1 MRTAGIAVHP
11 HGARAPRKSARG
23 RATAATP
30 APKKAARGRNV
41 RGATWLRPIRFVLR
55 THVLLWERMSRVA
68 RAWSADRCFAESAAL
83 GFFAAFS
90 LAPMLVV
97 VIAVAG
103 FFFGSDAVQGRLL
116 SEMQAVVGKDA
127 ATAVQA
133 LVASAWQSGASGWV
147 SYLSIGAVVV
157 GASATFSQLTRAL
170 NWIWRAPPIH
180 GAVAT
185 LLKIRLLSF
194 GMVLGASFLLI
205 VLLIMDAALAFTG
218 SALLA
223 HRDDLAAP
231 LVFAVR
237 HAFVFI
243 VLFGAFGV
251 LLKVLPEVHV
261 RWRDAGLGALVA
273 TILFSVG
280 KHVLALYLSH
290 AGTASA
296 FGAAGSL
303 AVVMMW
309 LFFSAA
315 VFLLGAEV
323 AAHALPRSA
332 DPELVTISESRAKK
346 R

>member
-1 MRTAGIAVHP
+1 MRTAGIAVHSRGVRASRKRA
-11 HGARAPRKSARG
+11 GAKATRARSVQVKIARSG
-23 RATAATP
+23 AS
-30 APKKAARGRNV
+30 RGSN
-41 RGATWLRPIRFVLR
+41 WSRPIQVILKAHALVLERTLKVLR
-55 THVLLWERMSRVA
+55 S
-68 RAWSADRCFAESAAL
+68 WSADRCFAESAAL
-83 GFFAAFS
+83 GFFAAFA

-116 SEMQAVVGKDA
+116 AEIESVIGKDA

-133 LVASAWQSGASGWV
+133 MVASAWKSGVSGWV
-147 SYLSIGAVVV
+147 GYLSVGAVVV

-185 LLKIRLLSF
+185 LIKIRLLSF
-194 GMVLGASFLLI
+194 GMVLGTSFLLI
-205 VLLIMDAALAFTG
+205 VLLIMDAGLAFAG
-218 SALLA
+218 GALLA
-223 HRDDLAAP
+223 RHENLAAP
-231 LVFAVR
+231 LVHAIQQ
-237 HAFVFI
+237 AFVFV
-243 VLFGAFGV
+243 VLFGAFTA

-261 RWRDAGLGALVA
+261 RWRDAALGAFIA
-273 TILFSVG
+273 TGLFSIG
-280 KHVLALYLSH
+280 KHFLALYLSH
-290 AGTASA
+290 AGTANS

-323 AAHALPRSA
+323 AAHALPRSV
-332 DPELVTISESRAKK
+332 DPDLKTVNESRATK

>member
-11 HGARAPRKSARG
+11 RSTRAPGNSARG
-23 RATAATP
+23 RATHA
-30 APKKAARGRNV
+30 KAGREKVARARGG
-41 RGATWLRPIRFVLR
+41 RGAKWLQPVRFVLK
-55 THVLLWERMSRVA
+55 THALVWERTLKVLRS
-68 RAWSADRCFAESAAL
+68 WSADRCFAESAAL

-90 LAPMLVV
+90 LAPMLLV

-103 FFFGSDAVQGRLL
+103 FFFGSDAVQGRLMA
-116 SEMQAVVGKDA
+116 EMQAVIGKEA

-157 GASATFSQLTRAL
+157 GASAPVSQLTRAL

-205 VLLIMDAALAFTG
+205 VLLIMDAALAFAG
-218 SALLA
+218 GALLA
-223 HRDDLAAP
+223 RRDDLAAP

-237 HAFVFI
+237 HAFVFV

-273 TILFSVG
+273 TILFSIG

-323 AAHALPRSA
+323 AAHALPRSV
-332 DPELVTISESRAKK
+332 DPELKTVNESRAKK

>member
-1 MRTAGIAVHP
+1 MRTAGIADHAG
-11 HGARAPRKSARG
+11 GARPPGRPARDRAARAKGIPEKDARG
-23 RATAATP
+23 RV
-30 APKKAARGRNV
+30 ARG
-41 RGATWLRPIRFVLR
+41 AMWLRPIRFFLKTHALVWERTLKVLR
-55 THVLLWERMSRVA
+55 S
-68 RAWSADRCFAESAAL
+68 WSADRCFAESAAL

-116 SEMQAVVGKDA
+116 SEMEAVVGKEA

-133 LVASAWQSGASGWV
+133 MVASAWQSGASGWV

-180 GAVAT
+180 GAVAA

-223 HRDDLAAP
+223 RRDDLTAP

-243 VLFGAFGV
+243 VLFGAFGA

-261 RWRDAGLGALVA
+261 RWRDAGLGAFVA
-273 TILFSVG
+273 TVLFSVG

-323 AAHALPRSA
+323 AAHALPRSV
-332 DPELVTISESRAKK
+332 DPELKTLNESRAKK

>member
-1 MRTAGIAVHP
+1 MRTAGIAVHSRA
-11 HGARAPRKSARG
+11 ARAPRKPGRG
-23 RATAATP
+23 RATHAKGVPEKAT
-30 APKKAARGRNV
+30 RGRV
-41 RGATWLRPIRFVLR
+41 GRGATWLRPIRFVLKTHALVWER
-55 THVLLWERMSRVA
+55 THKVL

-83 GFFAAFS
+83 GFFAAFAM
-90 LAPMLVV
+90 APMLVV

-103 FFFGSDAVQGRLL
+103 FFFGADAVQGRLL
-116 SEMQAVVGKDA
+116 SEIEAVVGKDA
-127 ATAVQA
+127 ALAVQA
-133 LVASAWQSGASGWV
+133 MVANAWKSGSSGWV
-147 SYLSIGAVVV
+147 SYLSVGVVVV

-170 NWIWRAPPIH
+170 NWIWRAPPVH

-185 LLKIRLLSF
+185 LIKIRLLSF
-194 GMVLGASFLLI
+194 GMVLGTSFLLI
-205 VLLIMDAALAFTG
+205 MLLIMDAGLSFVG

-223 HRDDLAAP
+223 SHDNLAAP
-231 LVFAVR
+231 LVFAVQ
-237 HAFVFI
+237 HAFVFV
-243 VLFGAFGV
+243 VLFGAFGA

-261 RWRDAGLGALVA
+261 RWRDAGLGAFVA
-273 TILFSVG
+273 TVLFSVG

-323 AAHALPRSA
+323 AAHALPRSV
-332 DPELVTISESRAKK
+332 DPELKTINESRAKK